1 MKYEEMG
8 VEDNVSTVIQFV
20 LLGFSDIPNLQGLLF
35 GVFSI
40 IYIIISIEN
49 SLIII
54 ITKLDTTLQKPMYFF
69 PGIFFPL
76 WKSAM
81 CLSHS
86 QGF

>member
-40 IYIIISIEN
+40 IYIIILIGN

-54 ITKLDTTLQKPMYFF
+54 ITRLDTVL
-69 PGIFFPL
+69 
-76 WKSAM
+76 
-81 CLSHS
+81 
-86 QGF
+86 